1 MSYGSQRT
9 KTMTITKPST
19 SEGAALDRQRQ
30 QCKVA
35 VVTGASRGVGLDIA
49 RKLIAKGYRVIA
61 NSRQLTSSTLPENDS
76 THLVSGDIGKPNV
89 AEQAVDA
96 AIRKFGRIDL
106 LVNNAGVFIAK
117 PFTEY
122 TVEDFRSVIETNL
135 ASFFHVSQSAVAQMR
150 VQKTGHMVNITAS
163 MANQPFAGLPAALC
177 SLSKGGLESVTRALA
192 VEYAG
197 DGIRFNAIAP
207 GVVNTPMHSP
217 AAHDFLRRL
226 SPLGRM
232 AEAEE
237 VTEVVLYLESAHF
250 INGEVVHLDGGRMP
264 VDGSPPS
271 KSEEETGDCNS
282 SKRDGRCSQAST
294 EIHRRN

>member
-1 MSYGSQRT
+1 
-9 KTMTITKPST
+9 MTITKSSA
-19 SEGAALDRQRQ
+19 SEGAALDLRGQ

-35 VVTGASRGVGLDIA
+35 VVTGASRGIGLDLA
-49 RKLIAKGYRVIA
+49 KKLIAKGYRVIA
-61 NSRQLTSSTLPENDS
+61 NSRHITSGTLPENDYMQ
-76 THLVSGDIGKPNV
+76 LVSGDIGKPSV

-106 LVNNAGVFIAK
+106 LVNNAGVLIPK

-135 ASFFHVSQSAVAQMR
+135 AGFFHASQFAVTRMRAQ
-150 VQKTGHMVNITAS
+150 KSGHVVNITAS
-163 MANQPFAGLPAALC
+163 IANQPVAGLPAALC

-192 VEYAG
+192 IEYAG

-207 GVVNTPMHSP
+207 GVVNTPMHSA
-217 AAHDFLRRL
+217 AAHDSLRRL

-237 VTEVVLYLESAHF
+237 VTEMVLYLESAHF
-250 INGEVVHLDGGRMP
+250 INGEVVHLDGGAHA
-264 VDGSPPS
+264 
-271 KSEEETGDCNS
+271 
-282 SKRDGRCSQAST
+282 GRW
-294 EIHRRN
+294 